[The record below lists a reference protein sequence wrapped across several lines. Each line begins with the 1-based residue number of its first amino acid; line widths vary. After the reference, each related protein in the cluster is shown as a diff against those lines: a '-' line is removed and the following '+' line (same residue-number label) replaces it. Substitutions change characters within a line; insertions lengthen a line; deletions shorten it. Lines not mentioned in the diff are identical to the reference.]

1 VLRLLTLTLRPEGF
15 DLLTASDGDAALY
28 LARAEHP
35 DLILLDR
42 NMPGCDGL
50 TVCRA
55 LRAESDSR
63 LREVPIVLITAQA
76 SAQDME
82 EGFAAGV
89 TDYLTKPFTG
99 PQVRTRARA
108 WLLRARAPTGV

>member
-1 VLRLLTLTLRPEGF
+1 
-15 DLLTASDGDAALY
+15 
-28 LARAEHP
+28 
-35 DLILLDR
+35 
-42 NMPGCDGL
+42 
-50 TVCRA
+50 VCRS

-63 LREVPIVLITAQA
+63 LREVTIVLITAQA